1 METPVSRLPFWLH
14 ALMAEA
20 KRRARRR
27 RLLILLLV
35 LVVAG
40 ATAAVVLRPSG
51 GGSRSGGP
59 SGRIVGGAAASSHSV
74 HVGAFVLTVPK
85 GFLQY
90 ELPPPN
96 HEVWIA
102 NNHLKAAVTGASF
115 PAREVYI
122 SVQQAAGMPALQAA
136 RFPLD
141 LHQLHPG
148 LVRAKFGTGWIGGFS
163 APGSGNALE
172 VIVFQGRKASA
183 ADRAAIERVLRSIRR
198 AS

>member
-1 METPVSRLPFWLH
+1 M
-14 ALMAEA
+14 
-20 KRRARRR
+20 
-27 RLLILLLV
+27 
-35 LVVAG
+35 
-40 ATAAVVLRPSG
+40 
-51 GGSRSGGP
+51 
-59 SGRIVGGAAASSHSV
+59 
-74 HVGAFVLTVPK
+74 LTVPK

-96 HEVWIA
+96 DEVWIA
-102 NNHLKAAVTGASF
+102 NNHLKAAVTEASF

-122 SVQQAAGMPALQAA
+122 SVQQAAGMPELQAA

-163 APGSGNALE
+163 AGSGSALE

-198 AS
+198 AR